1 MYDPLTSTYSFACPH
16 GRNARV
22 PLSDFRTLE
31 RLPGAAHPAVFG
43 VSFACG
49 CGREHSG
56 LVSHDDLDIAP
67 LGVGI
72 AGTFRNLLTGRDDA
86 LDDELLEIAVTR
98 IGAGE
103 WPWSFFCYLEA
114 RPQPITPSA
123 LAVIAPGDDLVG
135 VAAHCPSCASISV
148 NLVTR
153 QHLDI
158 PFWND
163 ASVAV
168 VDHVFSDDA
177 VRTID
182 EFRDELD
189 SSRFDE
195 RRLDLER

>member
-49 CGREHSG
+49 CGHEHSG